1 MSKQNNFFLLS
12 FTLRKICKN
21 TCFRLRAFSR
31 IGTGYAILSL
41 SGKIRV
47 SENPYSRIFCVLLNQ
62 VALSS
67 ECSVEY
73 RYIFHDMH
81 LWYAFRE
88 EQSVIAVVKIS
99 TYSTGLSLTQY
110 FPCDWI
116 SLRWW
121 LIQLAHCT
129 LSKENHTCGN
139 IQTNH

>member
-1 MSKQNNFFLLS
+1 MALLS
-12 FTLRKICKN
+12 LHKIYAN
-21 TCFRLRAFSR
+21 TGFHWPVFFCIRREN
-31 IGTGYAILSL
+31 TGI
-41 SGKIRV
+41 
-47 SENPYSRIFCVLLNQ
+47 ENPYSRIFCVILNQ